1 MLFIGWL
8 KLISLPSALQAA
20 PPAAA
25 ALPAHATVEA
35 VTIPLVTSLVMPPVD
50 TEVSEPSVFFARAHC
65 CFRRVMFILLLCL
78 MSLVH
83 PTRFLKVIAV
93 ATVEEEVTE
102 VEAVGILLLLL
113 LSRATVRIVIY
124 GA

>member
-8 KLISLPSALQAA
+8 KSISLPSALQAA

-25 ALPAHATVEA
+25 ALPAPATVEA
-35 VTIPLVTSLVMPPVD
+35 VTIPLATLLVTSLVMPPVD

-65 CFRRVMFILLLCL
+65 CFR
-78 MSLVH
+78 
-83 PTRFLKVIAV
+83 
-93 ATVEEEVTE
+93 
-102 VEAVGILLLLL
+102 
-113 LSRATVRIVIY
+113 